1 MTARQKSVPHG
12 PAIFTSYEHAHQ
24 TTHPMMVVTPIH
36 QIAHMATMKIT
47 LASLFIFEY
56 LYKIIYGVFG

>member
-1 MTARQKSVPHG
+1 
-12 PAIFTSYEHAHQ
+12 
-24 TTHPMMVVTPIH
+24 MMVVTPIH